1 MNWGWRITILY
12 ILFAAGILTLVF
24 LSINEKIDLVDKGY
38 YEKELVHQGR
48 LDQQANYAA
57 LPNKCSFQI
66 AKGNAVVHF
75 PFMLNEM
82 REATVKVYC
91 PSNNAFDANYNLTAL
106 FPSHFQP
113 EFLHDIT
120 LKFSGRK
127 AARNII
133 SKK

>member
-48 LDQQANYAA
+48 LDQQSNYAA
-57 LPNKCSFQI
+57 LPNKCSLQI

-82 REATVKVYC
+82 REATVKVY
-91 PSNNAFDANYNLTAL
+91 
-106 FPSHFQP
+106 
-113 EFLHDIT
+113 
-120 LKFSGRK
+120 
-127 AARNII
+127 
-133 SKK
+133 